1 MASREDSRGGDRGGA
16 DAAAP
21 EAPGHEAW
29 RLIAELLFS
38 DEATARFQA
47 ACVAAELSPPLLKA
61 LVSLEPGGAEPM
73 RMLAKGWGCDAS
85 WVTGIVDGLEERGY
99 VERKVL
105 ATDRRVKLVHIT
117 ELGERAKAKALACL
131 HDPPAAV
138 TALDPADQV
147 LLRDLLRQV
156 RRAATS

>member
-1 MASREDSRGGDRGGA
+1 MDGTAG
-16 DAAAP
+16 

-38 DEATARFQA
+38 DEATARFRA
-47 ACVAAELSPPLLKA
+47 ACQEAGLSPPLLKA

-73 RMLAKGWGCDAS
+73 RVLAKGWGCDAS
-85 WVTGIVDGLEERGY
+85 WVTGIIDGLEERGY

-117 ELGERAKAKALACL
+117 ELGEQAKAKALALL
-131 HDPPAAV
+131 HHPPAAM
-138 TALDPADQV
+138 TALGPEDQV
-147 LLRDLLRQV
+147 VLRDLLRKV
-156 RRAATS
+156 RRSATF